1 MKIDD
6 PIQIKNSDTHSV
18 IKLKGFIDAS
28 TIQKIRPIVD
38 KKLDENSKNI
48 IVDLLDVGF
57 IDSHC
62 IGFFV
67 SLLKKAHA
75 REGLLTIVGATGQP
89 EAVMQMVGFNNDLV
103 SYCDNMTEA
112 KALLK

>member
-1 MKIDD
+1 MKTDN
-6 PIQIKNSDTHSV
+6 PIQIKNNGAYST

-28 TIQKIRPIVD
+28 SIEKIRPIVD
-38 KKLDENSKNI
+38 KDLEDTSKNI
-48 IVDLLDVGF
+48 IVDLMDVGF

-75 REGLLTIVGATGQP
+75 REGKLLILGASGQP
-89 EAVMQMVGFNNDLV
+89 ESVMQMVGFNNDLV
-103 SYCDNMTEA
+103 SYCDNITEA